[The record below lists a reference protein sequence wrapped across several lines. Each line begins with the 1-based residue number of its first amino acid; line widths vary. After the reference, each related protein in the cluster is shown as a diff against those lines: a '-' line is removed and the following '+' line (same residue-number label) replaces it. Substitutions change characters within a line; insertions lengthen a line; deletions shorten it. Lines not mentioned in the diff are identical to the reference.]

1 MRVFLFFHQ
10 SRHVAMEF
18 RGDSRKYGD
27 SNEFVLEKEDI
38 ASHFSE
44 KDFSF
49 YRVCRCNFAQISP
62 IFPARF
68 ARFQFIKRMLAVI
81 YFLVGSLQ
89 SLPVSV
95 TPFEIILFLFSSF
108 FFFFCPN
115 YARYILAYA
124 SFEP

>member
-44 KDFSF
+44 KDIFLSTAYVVAISRKFPRFSPLDSRDSNSLNECSLSF
-49 YRVCRCNFAQISP
+49 IS
-62 IFPARF
+62 
-68 ARFQFIKRMLAVI
+68 
-81 YFLVGSLQ
+81 
-89 SLPVSV
+89 
-95 TPFEIILFLFSSF
+95 
-108 FFFFCPN
+108 
-115 YARYILAYA
+115 
-124 SFEP
+124 